1 MMTKS
6 YGKPRQ
12 ASRYGKSAICIF
24 VKPEA
29 KQNIIAA
36 LAEGGYGISF
46 QEGITNLL
54 NELLVAHQKTPIT

>member
-1 MMTKS
+1 MTKS
-6 YGKPRQ
+6 YGKAKQ
-12 ASRYGKSAICIF
+12 ASRFGKSAICIF

-29 KQNIIAA
+29 KQSIIAA

-54 NELLVAHQKTPIT
+54 NELLLEHHKTPIA